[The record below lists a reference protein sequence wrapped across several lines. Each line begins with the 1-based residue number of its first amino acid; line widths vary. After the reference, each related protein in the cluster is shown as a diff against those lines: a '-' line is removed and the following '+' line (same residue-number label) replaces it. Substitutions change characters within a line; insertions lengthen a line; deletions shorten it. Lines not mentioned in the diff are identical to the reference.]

1 MRKQRYLVLVTSLIL
16 TLISGCATT
25 DMKQS
30 ERLSAQGCFA
40 GALGAGAVAYLTRLG
55 KKDAKDV
62 AFIAGMMGCIAGS
75 ILGHEIGR
83 KADEYESAQ
92 VAAEEEI
99 AFNRESAKSLKAYN
113 EALAVNIK
121 DYEKQIDAIKTS
133 ELSAKER
140 QKNLKK
146 TRDIVSTQRDKA
158 SDALSDTEREL
169 DKSREIYADYQ
180 AEMSTDDSEKWQVQ
194 IAALEQEKQILSEHV
209 STLNALDASI

>member
-1 MRKQRYLVLVTSLIL
+1 MQAKRYLTIAMSLIL
-16 TLISGCATT
+16 ALISGCAT

-30 ERLSAQGCFA
+30 EKLSAQGCFA
-40 GALGAGAVAYLTRLG
+40 GAVGAGAVAYLTRLG

-99 AFNRESAKSLKAYN
+99 EFNRQSAKSLNAYN
-113 EALAVNIK
+113 QALAINIK
-121 DYEKQIDAIKTS
+121 DYEKQIDAIKNS
-133 ELSAKER
+133 ELSARER
-140 QKNLKK
+140 QENLQK
-146 TRDIVSTQRDKA
+146 TRDIVSVQRKKA
-158 SDALSDTEREL
+158 SEALTNTEREL
-169 DKSREIYADYQ
+169 GKSRVIFADYQ
-180 AEMSTDDSEKWQVQ
+180 AEMSDDDSGDWEIQ